1 MARTQQQRREDTIAR
16 LLDASIETIVEMGYA
31 RASAAVI
38 AKRAGL
44 SAGALFRHYPTMGDF
59 MAATGYEVLRRQLDL
74 FGKRVAEIPAD
85 RPALEDV
92 LTILRDVTGN
102 DTNAVLYELM
112 VAARTDAALRATLQD
127 VLTEYATKIHET
139 AAGLPG
145 VDRYPAEMLPVVT
158 ALLTNTFDGAALL
171 RGVLPIPELEDR
183 RIALLTDLLGGG

>member
-1 MARTQQQRREDTIAR
+1 MARTQQQRRADTIAR

-31 RASAAVI
+31 RASAAII
-38 AKRAGL
+38 ARRAGL
-44 SAGALFRHYPTMGDF
+44 SVGALFRHYPTMGDF
-59 MAATGYEVLRRQLDL
+59 MAATGHEVLRRQLDL
-74 FGKRVAEIPAD
+74 FGKSVAEIPAD

-92 LTILRDVTGN
+92 LRILRDVTGN

-127 VLTEYATKIHET
+127 VLTEYATKIHEV

-145 VDRYPAEMLPVVT
+145 VDSFPPDTLPVVT

-183 RIALLTDLLGGG
+183 RIALLTDLLGGR

>member
-1 MARTQQQRREDTIAR
+1 MARTQQQRRAETVAR
-16 LLDASIETIVEMGYA
+16 LLDASIETIIEIGYA
-31 RASAAVI
+31 RASAAII

-44 SAGALFRHYPTMGDF
+44 SVGALFRHYPTMGDF

-85 RPALEDV
+85 RPALESA

-127 VLTEYATKIHET
+127 VLTEYAAKIDEV
-139 AAGLPG
+139 AAGVPG
-145 VDRYPAEMLPVVT
+145 IDTVDADLVPVVR
-158 ALLTNTFDGAALL
+158 ALLTNAFDGAALL
-171 RGVLPIPELEDR
+171 RGVLPTPELEDR
-183 RIALLTDLLGGG
+183 RIALLTDLLGGR